1 MSVTVAVPTVAQLA
15 ELPAEVVQLE
25 NESRVAAAVTT
36 VLVMVGLLHALAA
49 ALLLVSDGEE
59 TYHQYVPASD
69 GANEPL
75 DW

>member
-1 MSVTVAVPTVAQLA
+1 LSVTVAVPTVAQLA

-49 ALLLVSDGEE
+49 ALLFASDGEE
-59 TYHQYVPASD
+59 TYHQYVPAPD
-69 GANEPL
+69 DVNEPL
-75 DW
+75 DS